1 MRYRGTLLPDGE
13 SDAGLRVILEADDST
28 LSLTSMTGERLG
40 SWHLLEVE
48 VERAEADRFTL
59 TLGGEALLF
68 AADDRLGFAYTGAP
82 ALERQRTKLGK
93 GWRGRRAAKRLADS
107 PTPSVATGP
116 ATPDPPRDK
125 HQPTSLD
132 APDTVLWS
140 EPPAPAA
147 SPPAEPADAPVAAVA
162 PAVEPAVDLE
172 PSKAPEPEAV
182 PEPEPADQQT
192 DEAAIELPQGTPA
205 PPALADPGRP
215 TPRPIDAAASSGADP
230 YDTEVVIDL
239 AADTEPPPDLP
250 ATPPRAKLGILDRVR
265 RSKVEHEHEYR
276 TSSLA
281 GGLVRR
287 VCVGCNQ
294 VSIEAAPEPVS
305 DTIHL
310 FE

>member
-82 ALERQRTKLGK
+82 SLERQRTKLGK

-116 ATPDPPRDK
+116 ATPDPRRDER
-125 HQPTSLD
+125 QPTAVD
-132 APDTVLWS
+132 APDMVARSDPPTAA
-140 EPPAPAA
+140 PAPPPA
-147 SPPAEPADAPVAAVA
+147 SPPAERNDAAVT
-162 PAVEPAVDLE
+162 PVEPAAD
-172 PSKAPEPEAV
+172 PEPPKASEPEPV
-182 PEPEPADQQT
+182 PEPVDHQADEPPV
-192 DEAAIELPQGTPA
+192 ELPQGTPA

-239 AADTEPPPDLP
+239 AADAEPPDLP
-250 ATPPRAKLGILDRVR
+250 AMPPRTKLGILDRVR